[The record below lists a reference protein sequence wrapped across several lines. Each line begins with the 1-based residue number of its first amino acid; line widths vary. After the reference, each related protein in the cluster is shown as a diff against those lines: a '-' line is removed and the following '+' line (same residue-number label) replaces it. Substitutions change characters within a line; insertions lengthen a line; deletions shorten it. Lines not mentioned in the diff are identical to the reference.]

1 MIDLSMLFLSN
12 VHTKVEARII
22 VILIFDTKVKQH
34 STCARPN
41 DIESFIGSEIYYF
54 SLLLLLVLK
63 ETRIS
68 LLFIFGLKG

>member
-1 MIDLSMLFLSN
+1 MLFLSN

-34 STCARPN
+34 RHSTCARPH